1 MTNKSKWQPSSIFP
15 SKLKRLL
22 ARRKGKPEPVS
33 ETLNVLMYEIGDL
46 HKALTYSRFYPEFE
60 IAYRA
65 EARAALADAI
75 AQLELLAETLKFD
88 WEELRELGDQR
99 FLHSDELD
107 RRHAMNSTEPPPRPD
122 ESMDPSIIIKS
133 V

>member
-22 ARRKGKPEPVS
+22 AKRRGKHEPVS

-46 HKALTYSRFYPEFE
+46 HKAVTYSRFYPEYE

-75 AQLELLAETLKFD
+75 AQMELITETLGFD
-88 WEELRELGDQR
+88 WEELRELGDER

-107 RRHAMNSTEPPPRPD
+107 RRHAMHSTKPPPTPD
-122 ESMDPSIIIKS
+122 KSMDPSAS
-133 V
+133 